1 MVWFVIDGLN
11 WVPPATRVPGCKE
24 FTFGYHYFCVCDTMK
39 FYQHWFDALAK
50 NVQYTIFKIIPLRL
64 CPPLHRHHNHQ
75 HRRRCLLLLLRRW
88 CLMAPQIPRS
98 ESSHQNLPTKH
109 TDISSLLTY
118 LPTNRT
124 NQPASQP
131 NQTVSQPASHT
142 HIYSVSQF
150 FLFFVYNTRPTSL
163 DTQSLR
169 LWLHWT
175 K

>member
-1 MVWFVIDGLN
+1 MPW
-11 WVPPATRVPGCKE
+11 
-24 FTFGYHYFCVCDTMK
+24 
-39 FYQHWFDALAK
+39 QK

-64 CPPLHRHHNHQ
+64 FPPLHRHHHHQ
-75 HRRRCLLLLLRRW
+75 HRRRRSLLLLLRRW

-150 FLFFVYNTRPTSL
+150 FFVFRLQYTTNFSRYTEFKIVATL
-163 DTQSLR
+163 NEIIVGAGKLR
-169 LWLHWT
+169 D
-175 K
+175 